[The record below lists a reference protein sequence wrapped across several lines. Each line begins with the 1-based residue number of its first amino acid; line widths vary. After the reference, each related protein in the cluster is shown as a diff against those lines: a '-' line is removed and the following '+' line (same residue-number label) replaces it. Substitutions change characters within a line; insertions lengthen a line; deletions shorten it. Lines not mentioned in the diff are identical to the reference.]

1 MKWLLLVYVLSTH
14 TLGYMTT
21 DSLAECQRIEQHL
34 TKVAVYKQPQGI
46 KTVCVESN
54 HGLFNLDAF
63 IGH

>member
-1 MKWLLLVYVLSTH
+1 
-14 TLGYMTT
+14 MTT